1 MLEKIR
7 EESQGFWA
15 KVILGLVIITFALAG
30 VGSYLNTRGDEPIA
44 EVNGE
49 EISVAAFEAAYQ
61 QARNRMEQ
69 QYGQQFSVLAAD
81 ANYLKTFRQQ
91 ILEQMISERLLD
103 QATAEMGLRV
113 SEERVNREIVA
124 IPDFQ
129 VEGKFDNQRYNDLLR
144 LNGRQPAEFKATLR
158 AQLTRQQ
165 LISAVTGS
173 EFALGYE
180 VNQLLALQ
188 QQQRDVRVATVNA
201 EQFVGSIEVTD
212 ADIEDYYQANLASYD
227 TEEKVAVQ
235 YIELALDDLMAGI
248 EISDADVETY
258 YSANQN
264 RYMSDAKRNVAH
276 ILIEFGDDEAAAQA
290 KAEALLADLQAGV
303 DFAQLAK
310 DNSADSFSAEKGGE
324 LGMFGKGEMDPA
336 FEEAAFALNTQGE
349 LSAVVKS
356 SFGFHILKLVEAQD
370 EQVSPLSE
378 VKDQIVA
385 TLKRERALSE
395 MYELHE
401 QVSQLAFEQP
411 EHLDEVA
418 ALLKKSL
425 QQTEL
430 FSHDDAPAPFDNA
443 LVQKAAF
450 DADLIQDRV
459 NSEVIEIEP
468 NHYVVFRV
476 SDYQPIR
483 TLTLDEVSADIRS
496 LLTEQ
501 KAQLAAKAWAEE
513 QLAKLTAG
521 EDISAALTEK
531 GSEWQAHD
539 AVGRFANGL
548 APAVSSAAFKL
559 GTTAENNS
567 DVVELSDGN
576 VAMVQVLAVKAGEAP
591 AEELINTMQGQL
603 LSANARQIVNDFV
616 QALRAKAEVKQYAG
630 I

>member
-264 RYMSDAKRNVAH
+264 RFMSDAKRNVAH

-521 EDISAALTEK
+521 EDISAALAEK

-591 AEELINTMQGQL
+591 AEDLINNMQGQL

>member
-103 QATAEMGLRV
+103 QATAEMELRV

-264 RYMSDAKRNVAH
+264 RYMTDAKRNVTH

-290 KAEALLADLQAGV
+290 KAEALLADLQAGA

-385 TLKRERALSE
+385 ALKRERALSE

-591 AEELINTMQGQL
+591 AEDLINNMQGQL